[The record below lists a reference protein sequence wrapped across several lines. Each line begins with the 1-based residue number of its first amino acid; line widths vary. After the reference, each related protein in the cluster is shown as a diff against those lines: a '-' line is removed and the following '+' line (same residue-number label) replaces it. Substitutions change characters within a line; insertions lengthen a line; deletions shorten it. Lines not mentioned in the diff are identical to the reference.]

1 MLLKEEEKEGRIKR
15 QRMGG
20 SALPSLSWSWLGE
33 KLERVERKVREVKRK
48 KNKEKEEEKEQE
60 GRL

>member
-20 SALPSLSWSWLGE
+20 SALPSLSWSWL
-33 KLERVERKVREVKRK
+33 ERVERKVREGKRK